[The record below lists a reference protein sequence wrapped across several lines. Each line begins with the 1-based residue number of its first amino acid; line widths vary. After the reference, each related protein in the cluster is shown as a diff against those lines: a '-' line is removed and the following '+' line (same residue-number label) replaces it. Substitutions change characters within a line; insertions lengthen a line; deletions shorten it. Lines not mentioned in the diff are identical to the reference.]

1 MNVKGKG
8 KLTRTNGKE
17 VYNMENKNSLV
28 NETRQTISR
37 TPFKNRKL
45 EAATLKIERAR
56 ATAEKSFFT
65 IAQTMK
71 QVYDDSGILIE
82 CGFKNIEDYSEK
94 VFGYKKANTRKMIA
108 IANRFMDRN
117 GIKELYNGFS
127 YSNLAELLPIN
138 DEEIKSGIT
147 AGEISADSTQKEIRE
162 YVKNTKNPQTTEGDT
177 ENAVKTETSKKS
189 CPIDNTE
196 ENDGE
201 ISRSTYKY
209 ITVKVNAEP
218 FTEAAEIGEAFD
230 LRQFIIDLTTAH
242 NDSYECVSGMVPMGD
257 VTKVFVQGKTNLY
270 CIALG

>member
-1 MNVKGKG
+1 
-8 KLTRTNGKE
+8 
-17 VYNMENKNSLV
+17 MENKNQSLV

-37 TPFKNRKL
+37 APFKNRKL

-71 QVYDDSGILIE
+71 QVFDDSDILIE
-82 CGFKNIEDYSEK
+82 SGFKNIEEYAEK
-94 VFGYKKANTRKMIA
+94 TFGYKKANTRKMIA

-147 AGEISADSTQKEIRE
+147 AGEISAGSTQKEIRE
-162 YVKNTKNPQTTEGDT
+162 YVKNTKNPEASKSDA
-177 ENAVKTETSKKS
+177 ENAIKAADAKESGAAV
-189 CPIDNTE
+189 DTE

-209 ITVKVNAEP
+209 IAVKVNAEP
-218 FTEAAEIGEAFD
+218 FTEPAEIGEAFD

-270 CIALG
+270 CIALA

>member
-1 MNVKGKG
+1 
-8 KLTRTNGKE
+8 
-17 VYNMENKNSLV
+17 MENKNSLV
-28 NETRQTISR
+28 NETKQTIIR

-45 EAATLKIERAR
+45 ENATLKIERAR

-71 QVYDDSGILIE
+71 QVFDDSDILIE
-82 CGFKNIEDYSEK
+82 SGFKNIEEYAEK
-94 VFGYKKANTRKMIA
+94 TFGYKKANTRKMIA

-117 GIKELYNGFS
+117 GIKELYSGFS

-138 DEEIKSGIT
+138 DDEIKNGIDSGV
-147 AGEISADSTQKEIRE
+147 ISANSTQKEVRE
-162 YVKNTKNPQTTEGDT
+162 YVKNTKNPETSKSDT
-177 ENAVKTETSKKS
+177 ENAVEAETSKES
-189 CPIDNTE
+189 CPFDNTE

-201 ISRSTYKY
+201 ISHSTYKY